1 MHTQRAVS
9 VCCPRLTL
17 IDCLH
22 HTHSLT
28 DDDTCRPS
36 LSRYMASDDSFNW
49 NHGIA
54 LAATKQYKEAEEAL
68 LTVSSERFRHE
79 YCYLSWLARCHIQ
92 NGKPRLAW
100 EL

>member
-1 MHTQRAVS
+1 
-9 VCCPRLTL
+9 
-17 IDCLH
+17 
-22 HTHSLT
+22 
-28 DDDTCRPS
+28 
-36 LSRYMASDDSFNW
+36 MASDDSFNW